1 MTIVPIGANVVL
13 KRKPAE
19 EIPVHGIILP
29 DSAHK
34 ISNIGKILAIGDG
47 FLLPSGKRVP
57 LQVNEGDRVLF
68 DPDQIIE
75 IEVEGER
82 YCILPEAAI
91 FAILT

>member
-1 MTIVPIGANVVL
+1 MTIVPIGVNVVL

-19 EIPVHGIILP
+19 EKSAHGIILP
-29 DSAHK
+29 GSAHQ

-68 DPDQIIE
+68 DPNQV
-75 IEVEGER
+75 IEVEIEGEK
-82 YCILPEAAI
+82 YCILPETAI
-91 FAILT
+91 FAVLT